1 MRRRNHDEQAA
12 STSVDDS
19 TAGDVAAVT
28 HVPAPDGY
36 LRPMS
41 TPPPDERPDRE
52 PDHAVAD
59 SDQRASGVPR
69 VVIFV
74 VGFLVVGMALM
85 LGIFLLASSRS

>member
-1 MRRRNHDEQAA
+1 
-12 STSVDDS
+12 
-19 TAGDVAAVT
+19 VT
-28 HVPAPDGY
+28 HVTAPDGY
-36 LRPMS
+36 LGPMS

>member
-1 MRRRNHDEQAA
+1 
-12 STSVDDS
+12 
-19 TAGDVAAVT
+19 
-28 HVPAPDGY
+28 
-36 LRPMS
+36 MS
-41 TPPPDERPDRE
+41 TPPPDGRPDRE

-85 LGIFLLASSRS
+85 LGVFLLASTRS